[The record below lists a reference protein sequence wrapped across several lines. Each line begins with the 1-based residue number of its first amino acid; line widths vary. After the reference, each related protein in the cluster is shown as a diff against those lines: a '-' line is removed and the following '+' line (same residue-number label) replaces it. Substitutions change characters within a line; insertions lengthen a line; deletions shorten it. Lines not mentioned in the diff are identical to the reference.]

1 MEVKKNILN
10 LSGISKELIFL
21 LNIITDKNNIK
32 IQDNNSVPSDMDWE
46 LFLELAIHHRLYPNL
61 AVKLRSLCITSIPKN
76 IVNRINQYYQYNTYL
91 MLQYSSE
98 MSHINSLLSENEVRT
113 LFLKGP
119 ILATELYGDI
129 SLRTSSDIDLLVQSK
144 DLSKVD
150 RVLEENGYVK
160 DEYIQSILSDWKW
173 RHHHFTYFH
182 PMKNMKIEVHW
193 RLNPGPGKEPSFKN
207 LWSRKETSLYTGKAI
222 YYLGYVDLF
231 YFLVTH
237 GARHGWSR
245 LRWLIDINQLMQKN
259 VSCALIMKTLK
270 KYHAHLIGKQAVI
283 LSREIL
289 GTELSKEWIH
299 ILDDQSTKLAQEAVF
314 YLERMVNLHTEPL
327 PEEIRCY
334 HKRHLVALMS
344 NYHKVLFALSTLY
357 PYPEDATILP
367 LPKLLHF
374 LYFPLRPF
382 LWLWRK
388 TRKHAFS

>member
-1 MEVKKNILN
+1 MEVKKLN

-21 LNIITDKNNIK
+21 LNIISDKNENEIK
-32 IQDNNSVPSDMDWE
+32 NFSVPSEMDWE

-61 AVKLRSLCITSIPKN
+61 AVKLRSLRIPCIPNKIVSI
-76 IVNRINQYYQYNTYL
+76 INQYHQHNMFL

-98 MSHINSLLSENEVRT
+98 MSHINTLLSENGVRS

-129 SLRTSSDIDLLVQSK
+129 SLRTSSDIDLLVQLK

-150 RVLEENGYVK
+150 KLLVENGYVK

-173 RHHHFTYFH
+173 RHHHFTYIN
-182 PMKNMKIEVHW
+182 PVKNMKVEIHW
-193 RLNPGPGKEPSFKN
+193 RLNPGPGKEPSFDY
-207 LWSRKETSLYTGKAI
+207 LWSRKETSLFTGKPI
-222 YYLGYVDLF
+222 YYLGHVELF

-245 LRWLIDINQLMQKN
+245 LRWLVDIDKLMQKN
-259 VSCALIMKTLK
+259 VSCSLIMNTLK
-270 KYHAHLIGKQAVI
+270 KYHVESIGKQAI
-283 LSREIL
+283 LLSKELL
-289 GTELSKEWIH
+289 GTKLSKEWIH
-299 ILDDQSTKLAQEAVF
+299 YLDDQPTKLAQEAVF
-314 YLERMVNLHTEPL
+314 YLERMVNLHNEPL
-327 PEEIRCY
+327 PEEIASY
-334 HKRHLVALMS
+334 HKRHMVALMS
-344 NYHKVLFALSTLY
+344 IYHKVFFGLSTLY

-367 LPKLLHF
+367 LPKYVHF

>member
-1 MEVKKNILN
+1 MEVKKNTLN

-21 LNIITDKNNIK
+21 LNLITDRYNIETQNK
-32 IQDNNSVPSDMDWE
+32 SVPSDLDWE

-61 AVKLRSLCITSIPKN
+61 AVKLRSLSIPTIPEN
-76 IVNRINQYYQYNTYL
+76 IVNKVKQYYQYNTFL

-98 MSHINSLLSENEVRT
+98 MSYINSLLSENEVRT

-129 SLRTSSDIDLLVQSK
+129 SLRTSSDIDLLIQLK
-144 DLSKVD
+144 DLNKVD
-150 RVLEENGYVK
+150 KLLEQNGYVK
-160 DEYIQSILSDWKW
+160 DEYIQSILGDWKW
-173 RHHHFTYFH
+173 RHHHFTYIH

-193 RLNPGPGKEPSFKN
+193 RLNPGPGKEPSFKY
-207 LWSRKETSLYTGKAI
+207 LWSRKETSLYTGLPI
-222 YYLGYVDLF
+222 YYLGHVELF

-245 LRWLIDINQLMQKN
+245 LRWLVDIHQLIQKN
-259 VSCALIMKTLK
+259 ASCSLIMKTLK
-270 KYHAHLIGKQAVI
+270 KFHVELIGKQAVL

-289 GTELSKEWIH
+289 GTNLSNEWMDI
-299 ILDDQSTKLAQEAVF
+299 IDNQSTKLAQEAVF

-327 PEEIRCY
+327 PEEIACY
-334 HKRHLVALMS
+334 HKRHLIALMS
-344 NYHKVLFALSTLY
+344 FNHKVFFGLSTLY
-357 PYPEDATILP
+357 PYPEDATTLP
-367 LPKLLHF
+367 LPKFLHI

-388 TRKHAFS
+388 TRKHAYS